1 MKRLYMM
8 AVAALCSLSLCSVS
22 NAVPTFYGYQM
33 GDKGLKFGFVSFTA
47 DSFSEFTMLKA
58 TNMYYKHLSA
68 GEYLDGRLYAYTV
81 EPDDFGAMYS
91 ASFVV
96 YDAETF
102 EILDEIDRSDG
113 VRVVDMTYDYS
124 TNTMYALAEEEFNT
138 EAIGITNLCVVD
150 LETGGL
156 TVVGSTGGLKG
167 VDGYGHEVDAALVT
181 LAADAAGNLYAMSE
195 YRQFCKLDK
204 FTGKATQIG
213 ETHKLAVTN
222 QFQSMTFADDG
233 TLYWAQQHPDYGWF
247 TTIDTQTGEPTKL
260 GTLGNDAQVT
270 ALFVKKDLDKTFPK
284 AVTGLSAKV
293 DETAHNTVHL
303 TWTLPSTDYA
313 GQPVTVKTVK
323 VYRFGVSEPIAE
335 LAGTAT
341 SYDDENADNGYN
353 TYLVAAESETATG
366 TPATVR
372 VFAGYDKLRAV
383 GNIAISL
390 DGDAVSLTWTAP
402 TATVN
407 GGYADFDNI
416 TYNVYRNKGEES
428 VIVAEGITEC
438 KFGETLSTPGAYTYT
453 VEPVSGGVVGEGAT
467 SDEVK
472 IVGVASIPYSTGF
485 EDDGD
490 GPLWT
495 VINNHDNASYG
506 WSVLAGYAYQQLD
519 GSFAQLKTGG
529 SGDTGRDWL
538 ISPPIHFEPGTYKM
552 TYYAGNGTSIDK
564 HSWEVK
570 LGTDVADVSSF
581 TLSIGR
587 HEDVSVSTDWELVNE
602 TEFSVAEAGDYRVGF
617 YGFSQSTYASFK
629 LDNLSIV
636 STSSGI
642 NDVAVDGGITVSG
655 DVVTVS
661 AAAGVGS
668 WQVFNLQ
675 GQALL
680 QGDACGVGSAD
691 IGLGSLGSG
700 VYVVKVTLGDGK
712 ILASKVVC
720 R

>member
-1 MKRLYMM
+1 M
-8 AVAALCSLSLCSVS
+8 
-22 NAVPTFYGYQM
+22 
-33 GDKGLKFGFVSFTA
+33 KFGFVSFTA
-47 DSFSEFTMLKA
+47 DNFNDLTMLKA
-58 TNMYYKHLSA
+58 TNMYYNHLSA
-68 GEYLDGRLYAYTV
+68 GEYLDGKLYSYTV
-81 EPDDFGAMYS
+81 EPDGFGAMYP

-102 EILDEIDRSDG
+102 NILTEIDRSTD

-124 TNTMYALAEEEFNT
+124 TNTMYALAEEKYNT

-150 LETGGL
+150 LETGAL

-167 VDGYGHEVDAALVT
+167 INGYGHEVDAALVS

-233 TLYWAQQHPDYGWF
+233 ILYWAQQHPDYGWF
-247 TTIDTQTGEPTKL
+247 TTVDTQTGQPINL

-270 ALFVKKDLDKTFPK
+270 SLFVKKELDKAFPK
-284 AVTGLSAKV
+284 AVTGLAAKIYG
-293 DETAHNTVHL
+293 TAHNTVHL
-303 TWTLPSTDYA
+303 TWTLPTTDYA
-313 GQPVTVKTVK
+313 GASVAVKSVRI
-323 VYRFGVSEPIAE
+323 YRFGTSEPIAV
-335 LAGTAT
+335 LDGAAT
-341 SYDDENADNGYN
+341 SYDDECADNGYN
-353 TYLVAAESETATG
+353 TYLVAAESETAVG
-366 TPATVR
+366 APATVR

-390 DGDAVSLTWTAP
+390 DGDAVCLTWTAP
-402 TATVN
+402 TETVN

-416 TYNVYRNKGEES
+416 AYNVYRNVGNKTEL
-428 VIVAEGITEC
+428 VAEGVTEC
-438 KFGETLSTPGAYTYT
+438 RFSETLSKPGAYTYT
-453 VEPVSGGVVGEGAT
+453 VEPVSGGVVGESAT

-472 IVGVASIPYSTGF
+472 IVGVATIPYFTGF

-495 VINNHDNASYG
+495 FINDHDNVSYG
-506 WSVLAGYAYQQLD
+506 WSILAGYAYQQLD
-519 GSFAQLKTGG
+519 GNFAQLKTGG

-538 ISPPIHFEPGTYKM
+538 ISPPVHFEPGTYKI
-552 TYYAGNGTSIDK
+552 TYYAGNGTSVDT

-570 LGTDVADVSSF
+570 LGTDAVDASSF

-587 HEDVSVSTDWELVNE
+587 HEDVQVSTDWELVSE
-602 TEFSVAEAGDYRVGF
+602 DEFNVAEAGDYRVGF
-617 YGFSQSTYASFK
+617 YGFSQSTFASLK
-629 LDNLSIV
+629 LDNLSIAG
-636 STSSGI
+636 TSSGI
-642 NDVAVDGGITVSG
+642 GDVAVDGGMAVIG
-655 DVVTVS
+655 GVVNIS
-661 AAAGVGS
+661 AAAGVGA

-680 QGDACGVGSAD
+680 QGDAGGAGCASVN
-691 IGLGSLGSG
+691 IGCLGGG
-700 VYVVKVTLGDGK
+700 IYVVKVALGDGK
-712 ILASKVVC
+712 RLVSKVVC